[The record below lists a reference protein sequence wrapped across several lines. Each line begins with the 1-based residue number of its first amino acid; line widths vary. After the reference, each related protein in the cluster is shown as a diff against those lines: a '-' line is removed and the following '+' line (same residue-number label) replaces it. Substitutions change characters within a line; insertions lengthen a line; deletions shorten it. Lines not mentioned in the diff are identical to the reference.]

1 MIASHRLAFVKV
13 LAAVAWADGTVQE
26 DERNRIKVLLN
37 GFGLDEAE
45 RKQVDALLTRPVA
58 FEEAVQLT
66 KDFAASLSPP
76 GARKRLLEEVE
87 QMIGAESER
96 AEPERELLEHVRA
109 ILASHTPLDGFAE
122 RLRGLFGRTVF
133 ARGATSPGG
142 ATSREARDTQFLRAV
157 LDDRPEHDID
167 LQRICAD
174 YCRASSMEDRLR
186 MLDALFAQ
194 VAADGRIAKR
204 EAEHVRRVADLLW
217 ISRPEYQ
224 SVRERFRDR
233 FAT

>member
-1 MIASHRLAFVKV
+1 MTASHRLAFVKV

-37 GFGLDEAE
+37 GFGLDESE
-45 RKQVDALLTRPVA
+45 RRQVDALLASPVA

-66 KDFAASLSPP
+66 KDFAATLSPP
-76 GARKRLLEEVE
+76 GARRRLLEEVE
-87 QMIGAESER
+87 AMLGAEHER
-96 AEPERELLEHVRA
+96 EEPERELLEHVRA
-109 ILASHTPLDGFAE
+109 ILASHTPLDGLAE
-122 RLRGLFGRTVF
+122 RLRGLFGRTLL
-133 ARGATSPGG
+133 ARGASTGG
-142 ATSREARDTQFLRAV
+142 DAATVRDARFLRAV
-157 LDDRPEHDID
+157 LDDRPEHDTE

-174 YCRASSMEDRLR
+174 YCRASTMEDRLR

-194 VAADGRIAKR
+194 VAGDGRIVKR

-224 SVRERFRDR
+224 AVRERFRDR